1 MALCARSSG
10 KKGRAVKLEIFDVGH
25 GACALLSAGAN
36 HVMIDCA
43 SSWENDFD
51 PGGLLVS
58 RGVSSLDLLII
69 TNYDED
75 HVRGLPR
82 LLDQVDVVRLRR
94 NLRVEPET
102 INYLKDLEPGPGI
115 AALIDMAG
123 EYTAT
128 AAGLDIPDVRITTY
142 SHAYPDFEDEN
153 NLSLVTVLELGAAVF
168 LFPGDMEC
176 TGWEALLDDNP
187 DLCAILPRVT
197 VFVASHHGRETGICD
212 RIFDDLGCAP
222 KLVVI
227 SDKGYMYETQETVPY
242 YRSKVDGGWTFRD
255 RTRQVLTT
263 RNDGYMV
270 FTIDRSQDGWYMDA
284 R

>member
-1 MALCARSSG
+1 M
-10 KKGRAVKLEIFDVGH
+10 KLEIFYAGH
-25 GACALLSAGAN
+25 GACALLSAGGY

-51 PGGLLVS
+51 TGELLVS

-82 LLDQVDVVRLRR
+82 LLDQQVDVVRLRR
-94 NLRVEPET
+94 NLRAEPQT
-102 INYLKDLEPGPGI
+102 INYLKDLKPGPGI
-115 AALIDMAG
+115 AALINMAG

-153 NLSLVTVLELGAAVF
+153 NLSLVTVLELGAAVV
-168 LFPGDMEC
+168 LFPGDVEC
-176 TGWEALLDDNP
+176 AGWEALLDDNP

-212 RIFDDLGCAP
+212 RIFDDLGCAR

-242 YRSKVDGGWTFRD
+242 YRSNVDGRWTFRD
-255 RTRQVLTT
+255 RTRQALTT

-270 FTIDRSQDGWYMDA
+270 FTIDRSQDGRYMGA